1 MTVLVG
7 VIQRALRSAARLPGA
22 PASSNLSPQG
32 SGDSILTEI
41 TRPPL
46 AAQWPLPGAPA
57 GLTWGNWDWPP
68 QNRWAFQ
75 HVGEFLR
82 TARIARGHGPA
93 WHFGAAP
100 RDISGIAFTDGDGAT
115 RTVADM
121 LAATYTDG
129 FLVAHD
135 SRIVAETYLNGM
147 ERGTLHL
154 SQSVVKSFTSALVGI
169 LVGAGELDPD
179 RLVSDYVP
187 ELARCGYRGATLSQ
201 VLDMRSGV
209 KFGEDYLAPDS
220 EVAALDR
227 ASGWKPRRD
236 AADTLSIKE
245 LILTLQQE
253 RPHGGAFLY
262 RSIET
267 EVLGWIISNVTGQDL
282 ATFMSNALW
291 QPMGAEA
298 DASITIDHEGTALAD
313 GGLNA
318 TLRDYARF
326 GQLFLDCGA
335 RGTKQ
340 VVPESWVRACRTGDV
355 AAFKPNYAAR
365 FAEFEDAAYSRQW
378 WALDIN
384 KGISAA
390 RGIYGQLIYIDPRR
404 RLVAVKLSSWHDPIN
419 DALNATT
426 HRAIDA
432 IGRALVSA

>member
-1 MTVLVG
+1 LALTDTV
-7 VIQRALRSAARLPGA
+7 
-22 PASSNLSPQG
+22 
-32 SGDSILTEI
+32 
-41 TRPPL
+41 RPPC

-57 GLTWGNWDWPP
+57 SLTWGNWDWPP

-75 HVGEFLR
+75 HVGDFLR

-93 WHFGAAP
+93 WHFGSAP
-100 RDISGIAFTDGDGAT
+100 RDISSIAFTDAGGAT

-121 LAATYTDG
+121 LAATCTDG

-135 SRIVAETYLNGM
+135 GRIVAELYMNGM
-147 ERGTLHL
+147 ERATLHL
-154 SQSVVKSFTSALVGI
+154 SQSVVKSFTSTLVGI
-169 LVGAGELDPD
+169 LVGQSALDTS

-187 ELARCGYRGATLSQ
+187 ELAACGYRGATLSQ

-227 ASGWKPRRD
+227 VSGWKPRRD
-236 AADTLSIKE
+236 AADTLSIKQ

-253 RPHGGAFLY
+253 RPHGGPFLY

-267 EVLGWIISNVTGQDL
+267 EVLGWIVSKVTGQDL

-298 DASITIDHEGTALAD
+298 DANITIDHEGTALAD

-326 GQLFLDCGA
+326 GQLFLDGGA
-335 RGTKQ
+335 RGTRQ

-355 AAFKPNYAAR
+355 AAFRANKTERSERFPN
-365 FAEFEDAAYSRQW
+365 AAYSKQW
-378 WALDIN
+378 WVLDTEH
-384 KGISAA
+384 GQHSAH
-390 RGIYGQLIYIDPRR
+390 GIYGQMIYVEPRR
-404 RLVAVKLSSWHDPIN
+404 RLVVAKLSSWPDPIN
-419 DALNATT
+419 ATLDDLT
-426 HRAIDA
+426 YRAIDA
-432 IGRALVSA
+432 IGRELAG

>member
-1 MTVLVG
+1 
-7 VIQRALRSAARLPGA
+7 
-22 PASSNLSPQG
+22 
-32 SGDSILTEI
+32 LTDN

-57 GLTWGNWDWPP
+57 SLSWGNWDWPP

-75 HVGEFLR
+75 HVGDFLR

-93 WHFGAAP
+93 WHFGSAL
-100 RDISGIAFTDGDGAT
+100 RDITGISFTDIDGAT
-115 RTVADM
+115 RTIGEL

-135 SRIVAETYLNGM
+135 GKIVAEIYMNGM
-147 ERGTLHL
+147 ERSTLHL
-154 SQSVVKSFTSALVGI
+154 SQSVVKSFTSTLVGI
-169 LVGAGELDPD
+169 LVGAGELDPA

-187 ELARCGYRGATLSQ
+187 ELATCGYRGATLSQ

-209 KFGEDYLAPDS
+209 KFSEDYLAPDS

-236 AADTLSIKE
+236 AADTCSIKS

-253 RPHGGAFLY
+253 RPHGGPFLY

-267 EVLGWIISNVTGQDL
+267 EVLGWTISQVTGQDL

-298 DASITIDHEGTALAD
+298 DANITIDHEGTGLAD
-313 GGLNA
+313 GGLSA
-318 TLRDYARF
+318 TLRDYARL
-326 GQLFLDCGA
+326 GQLFLDGGA

-355 AAFKPNYAAR
+355 EAFKANYAER
-365 FAEFEDAAYSRQW
+365 YDDYPSAAYSKQW
-378 WALDIN
+378 WTLDTKRGMHEAL
-384 KGISAA
+384 
-390 RGIYGQLIYIDPRR
+390 GIYGQMIHVEPAR
-404 RLVAVKLSSWHDPIN
+404 RLVVVKLSSWPEPLN
-419 DALNATT
+419 DKFGRSTR
-426 HRAIDA
+426 RAIDA
-432 IGRALVSA
+432 IGRDLAGA

>member
-1 MTVLVG
+1 MT
-7 VIQRALRSAARLPGA
+7 
-22 PASSNLSPQG
+22 
-32 SGDSILTEI
+32 DT
-41 TRPPL
+41 TRPPC
-46 AAQWPLPGAPA
+46 AQHWPLPGAPA
-57 GLTWGNWDWPP
+57 TLSWGNWDWPP

-75 HVGEFLR
+75 HVGDFLR

-100 RDISGIAFTDGDGAT
+100 RDLTGITFTDIDGAT
-115 RTVADM
+115 RTVGEM
-121 LAATYTDG
+121 LAATCTDG

-135 SRIVAETYLNGM
+135 GRIITELYMNGM
-147 ERGTLHL
+147 ERSTLHL

-169 LVGAGELDPD
+169 LVGAGELAIERP
-179 RLVSDYVP
+179 VSDYVP

-253 RPHGGAFLY
+253 RPHGGPFLY

-267 EVLGWIISNVTGQDL
+267 EVLGWIIAKVTGQDY
-282 ATFMSNALW
+282 ATSMSNALW

-298 DASITIDHEGTALAD
+298 DANITIDHEGTALAD

-326 GQLFLDCGA
+326 GQLFLDGGA

-340 VVPESWVRACRTGDV
+340 VVPEAWVMACRTGDV
-355 AAFKPNYAAR
+355 GAFGPENAER
-365 FAEFEDAAYSRQW
+365 FASFPNAAYSKQW
-378 WALDIN
+378 WVFDTVAGLHH
-384 KGISAA
+384 A
-390 RGIYGQLIYIDPRR
+390 RGVYGQLIHVEPAR
-404 RLVAVKLSSWHDPIN
+404 RLVVVKLSSWPDPVN
-419 DALNATT
+419 DALSGTT
-426 HRAIDA
+426 LRAIEA
-432 IGRALVSA
+432 IGRELGG